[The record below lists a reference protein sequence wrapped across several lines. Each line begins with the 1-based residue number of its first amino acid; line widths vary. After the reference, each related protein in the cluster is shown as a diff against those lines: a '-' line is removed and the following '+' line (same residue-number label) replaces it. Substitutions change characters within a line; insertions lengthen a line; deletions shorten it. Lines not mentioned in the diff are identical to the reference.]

1 MQVKIEVCD
10 LEYSITNSTNV
21 TSSNLTYLTIE
32 KVIGQNFSIK
42 QVQILW
48 DRVSNIKNFTI
59 KIYNTSVE
67 RSILDV
73 RNVTFMIGSE
83 ISKTKIL

>member
-42 QVQILW
+42 QVQISW